1 MSQTSAAPQP
11 ARPGTAPPAIDG
23 LVQPRQAQSDEFQA
37 GESVLMIDSRQRR
50 YLVKLRS
57 GGEFH
62 THAGVVPH
70 DRIIG
75 SREGSKFRSGSG
87 ARFVAMRPTLAD
99 QVLKM
104 PRGAQVIYPKDLG
117 AIWML
122 ADVRA
127 GMAVFETGVG
137 SGALSATLLRCGAFV
152 TGYELREDFAQ
163 RALQNVESIAGA
175 EALDRY
181 DVQLRDA
188 YESVDLPNGNPLHST
203 EGADAAEDANSDERQ
218 YDRAVLDIPEP
229 WRVAVHLPGR
239 LRRGGILVA
248 YNPSVTQVQQLRR
261 TLEDGP
267 WALAETI
274 EVMHRSWHVKGAS
287 VRPDHRMVAHTGFL
301 THARLTEA

>member
-1 MSQTSAAPQP
+1 MSDTGEAPQQL
-11 ARPGTAPPAIDG
+11 PPEGGAETPVGD
-23 LVQPRQAQSDEFQA
+23 LQA
-37 GESVLMIDSRQRR
+37 GETVLMIDSRQRR
-50 YLVKLRS
+50 YLVALRS

-62 THAGVVPH
+62 THAGVVAH
-70 DRIIG
+70 DEIIG
-75 SREGSKFRSGSG
+75 SGEGSQFRSGSG
-87 ARFVAMRPTLAD
+87 ARFVAVRPTLAD

-127 GMAVFETGVG
+127 GMSVFEAGVG
-137 SGALSATLLRCGAFV
+137 SGALSATLLRSGALV
-152 TGYELREDFAQ
+152 TGYELREDFAE
-163 RALQNVESIAGA
+163 RAAQNVAAAAGT

-188 YESVDLPNGNPLHST
+188 YDAVDPPRLTAAPDPSAAGGCP
-203 EGADAAEDANSDERQ
+203 GAF

-229 WRVAVHLPGR
+229 WRVVGHLVGT

-261 TLEDGP
+261 TLDDGP
-267 WALAETI
+267 WSMIETV
-274 EVMHRSWHVKGAS
+274 EVLHRSWHVKGAS

-301 THARLTEA
+301 TSARLIGT

>member
-1 MSQTSAAPQP
+1 MKQP
-11 ARPGTAPPAIDG
+11 DELQDG
-23 LVQPRQAQSDEFQA
+23 ELQS
-37 GESVLMIDSRQRR
+37 GETVLMVDSRQRR
-50 YLVKLRS
+50 YLVTLRS

-70 DRIIG
+70 DQIIG
-75 SREGSKFRSGSG
+75 SPEGSEFRSASG
-87 ARFVAMRPTLAD
+87 ARFVAVRPTLAD
-99 QVLKM
+99 HVLKM

-137 SGALSATLLRCGAFV
+137 SGAMSATLLRSGAFV
-152 TGYELREDFAQ
+152 TGYELREDFAE
-163 RALQNVESIAGA
+163 RAVQNVESIAGA

-188 YESVDLPNGNPLHST
+188 YESVDLPRSNPPRSNPALGNAGT
-203 EGADAAEDANSDERQ
+203 GAAGGLSSSERR

-229 WRVAVHLPGR
+229 WRVAVHLPER

-261 TLEDGP
+261 TLDDGP
-267 WALAETI
+267 WALIETI

-301 THARLTEA
+301 THARLIEA

>member
-1 MSQTSAAPQP
+1 MSRSE
-11 ARPGTAPPAIDG
+11 G
-23 LVQPRQAQSDEFQA
+23 LQA
-37 GESVLMIDSRQRR
+37 GELQDGETVLMIDRRQRR
-50 YLVKLRS
+50 YLVTLRA

-70 DRIIG
+70 DQIIG
-75 SREGSKFRSGSG
+75 SCEGAEFRTGSG

-127 GMAVFETGVG
+127 GMSVFETGVG
-137 SGALSATLLRCGAFV
+137 SGALSATLLRCGARV

-163 RALQNVESIAGA
+163 RAVQNVESIAGA
-175 EALDRY
+175 EALSRY

-188 YESVDLPNGNPLHST
+188 YESVDPPRSDRARSGAGT
-203 EGADAAEDANSDERQ
+203 TTAGIADADEHQ

-229 WRVAVHLPGR
+229 WRVAVHLPGA

-267 WALAETI
+267 WALIETI
-274 EVMHRSWHVKGAS
+274 EVMHRGWHVKGAS

-301 THARLTEA
+301 TSARLFGT